1 MYEGLSTRK
10 SNSSWWCSSSLM
22 DNGVFSI
29 YSPTMASR
37 SGLSRFRC
45 SAVMVVCIL
54 PGLSPT
60 VTNGLPLIRCRT
72 VAWSW
77 LESGLLL
84 LSNQLRKLYYYVKKN
99 LTQHGSSYCCIK
111 TIVDHC
117 RSTPR
122 LKLCQPG
129 APAAP
134 VSRRFHS
141 IGVYRE
147 RLPYQTFL
155 ALT

>member
-1 MYEGLSTRK
+1 MMQFILD
-10 SNSSWWCSSSLM
+10 N
-22 DNGVFSI
+22 NGVFTI

-37 SGLSRFRC
+37 SGLARFRC

-54 PGLSPT
+54 PGLSGV

-72 VAWSW
+72 VAWSS

-84 LSNQLRKLYYYVKKN
+84 LPISFQLRKLYYVKKN
-99 LTQHGSSYCCIK
+99 LAQHGSSYCCIK

>member
-1 MYEGLSTRK
+1 MMQ
-10 SNSSWWCSSSLM
+10 SSLM
-22 DNGVFSI
+22 DNGVFPI
-29 YSPTMASR
+29 YSRTMASR
-37 SGLSRFRC
+37 SGLARFR

-54 PGLSPT
+54 PGLSGV

-72 VAWSW
+72 VAWSS
-77 LESGLLL
+77 LESGLPFF
-84 LSNQLRKLYYYVKKN
+84 SNQLRKLYYVKKN